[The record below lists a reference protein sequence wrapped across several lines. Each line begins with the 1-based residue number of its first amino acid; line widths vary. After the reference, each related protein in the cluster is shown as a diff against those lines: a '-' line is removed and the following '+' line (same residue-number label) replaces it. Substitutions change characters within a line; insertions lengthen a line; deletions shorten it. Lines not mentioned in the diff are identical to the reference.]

1 MSAKYCA
8 GNCGNPALTELLPP
22 LQDIRP
28 LPASRTGW
36 PGSQGSIIPLLWL
49 LLLISAITLLTA
61 FYLAQTSAVASLKT
75 TASHH
80 MARLTSAVDAY
91 LAKHE
96 YLPPLLA
103 DNPAIRDFLEY
114 GRPDEH
120 NLINKYLARIN
131 RIAGTLDVYLLDNR
145 ARTLASSN
153 WDQPTSFIGMN
164 YDFRPYYDQAMAG
177 KPGHYYALGTSS
189 NERGYYFSHAVT
201 GSFGE
206 QVGIV
211 VVKASVEA
219 IEAEWRREPFEFL
232 ITDPEGVIFIA
243 SHPEWVMQTLMPLS
257 DRTLETLKHNRRY
270 SDTTLA
276 ALDNFAT
283 LQLDQD
289 FYKAELADHTYLL
302 TNRLMPKQNWYVH
315 LLLDWGEVN
324 RTTRLVM
331 IITSLLLGLS
341 SLLIMVLFH
350 NHRNRRRYEQQAM
363 EQLETKVEARTLEL
377 RRTQEELVQAAK
389 MAALGQ
395 LSAAINHELNN
406 PLGAI
411 RSYADNAR
419 QLLALGHT
427 DMTAANLQEITAL
440 TERMAAI
447 THQLKAFARKS
458 QGQLEPCQPDQA
470 LDAALLIMQPRLSR
484 SSVTLVQERLPDP
497 PQVLADRVWLEQI
510 LVNLLSNALEAVGEM
525 PAGLIRLSTTRQG
538 NTLTFLIG
546 DNGPGIQAEDMQH
559 LFEAFF
565 TTKASGKGLGL
576 GLSISYRLARDMRGN
591 LVAANC
597 PQGGACFTLEL
608 QVAAH
613 DG

>member
-1 MSAKYCA
+1 M
-8 GNCGNPALTELLPP
+8 LPP
-22 LQDIRP
+22 EPDTEPLTRRP
-28 LPASRTGW
+28 RHLW
-36 PGSQGSIIPLLWL
+36 SQGSLIPVLWL
-49 LLLISAITLLTA
+49 LLLVAAITLLTA

-75 TASHH
+75 TALHH
-80 MARLTSAVDAY
+80 MARFTSAVDGY

-114 GRPDEH
+114 GRPDKD
-120 NLINKYLARIN
+120 NLISKYLARIN
-131 RIAGTLDVYLLDNR
+131 RTAGTLDVYLLNNQ
-145 ARTLASSN
+145 ARTVASSN
-153 WDQPTSFIGMN
+153 WNKPRSFIGMN
-164 YDFRPYYDQAMAG
+164 YSFRPYYEQARAG
-177 KPGHYYALGTSS
+177 RLGQYYALGTES
-189 NERGYYFSHAVT
+189 NERGYYFSQAVT

-211 VVKASVEA
+211 VVKASIEA

-232 ITDPEGVIFIA
+232 ITDPDGVIFIA
-243 SHPEWVMQTLMPLS
+243 SHSEWVMHTLSPLS
-257 DRTLETLKHNRRY
+257 TRTLETLKHNRRY
-270 SDTTLA
+270 ADATFV

-289 FYKAELADHTYLL
+289 FYKAELAGHTYLL

-315 LLLDWGEVN
+315 LLLNWDAVT

-331 IITSLLLGLS
+331 IITTLLLGLS
-341 SLLIMVLFH
+341 SLLVLLLLR
-350 NHRNRRRYEQQAM
+350 NHQNRRRYEQQAM
-363 EQLETKVEARTLEL
+363 EQLETKVGERTLEL

-395 LSAAINHELNN
+395 LSTAINHELNN

-419 QLLALGHT
+419 QFLELGHT

-458 QGQLEPCQPDQA
+458 QGQLEPCNLDQA

-484 SSVTLVQERLPDP
+484 SPVTLEQQRLPDP
-497 PQVLADRVWLEQI
+497 PLILADRVWLEQI
-510 LVNLLSNALEAVGEM
+510 LVNLLSNALEAVSEM
-525 PAGLIRLSTTRQG
+525 PAGVIRLTVTRQSD
-538 NTLTFLIG
+538 TLAIVIG
-546 DNGPGIQAEDMQH
+546 DNGPGIRAENMQH

-576 GLSISYRLARDMRGN
+576 GLSISYRLARDMQGD

-597 PQGGACFTLEL
+597 PQGGACFTLSL
-608 QVAAH
+608 RVTKPDPADSLSAAPIT
-613 DG
+613 GAS